1 MDGLIKCSI
10 VPREREFVSAGP
22 NFRCNTKLMF
32 CLCRSRVLPSASGE
46 CKHSKDEE
54 RALTGTWV
62 MDEVRLEVEK
72 GYKIREI
79 YEIYEYRLTKF
90 RPKPLLFL
98 DFKNTFLK
106 LESETRG
113 YPGWVRSLAD
123 EERYI
128 EWYAKSKGIRLNKGL
143 SSLTQRSD
151 VGVNCA
157 SSPCGENRPRG
168 KTGRRLM

>member
-1 MDGLIKCSI
+1 
-10 VPREREFVSAGP
+10 
-22 NFRCNTKLMF
+22 
-32 CLCRSRVLPSASGE
+32 
-46 CKHSKDEE
+46 
-54 RALTGTWV
+54 

-128 EWYAKSKGIRLNKGL
+128 E
-143 SSLTQRSD
+143 
-151 VGVNCA
+151 
-157 SSPCGENRPRG
+157 
-168 KTGRRLM
+168 